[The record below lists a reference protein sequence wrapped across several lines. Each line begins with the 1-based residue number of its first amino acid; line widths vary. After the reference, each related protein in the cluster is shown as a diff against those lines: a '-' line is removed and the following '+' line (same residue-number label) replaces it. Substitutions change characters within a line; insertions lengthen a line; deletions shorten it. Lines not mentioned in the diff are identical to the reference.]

1 MTTVQRWEKREGMP
15 VHRHV
20 HGRLGSV
27 YAFRAE
33 LDAWSSSREI
43 QAAQEN
49 GDNVSPSIPVVPS
62 SGSEA
67 SVSPTKWWLVLSL
80 AAATVA
86 LAVGTS
92 LWFRAKEYFWRNP
105 IAGARFQTV
114 TDFDGVAQAAAI
126 SRDGQFVAFLSD
138 RDGPMDAWV
147 TQVGSGRSE
156 ERRVG
161 KECRSRW
168 SPYH

>member
-1 MTTVQRWEKREGMP
+1 MMSFFFFFQAEDGIRDYKVTGVQTCALP
-15 VHRHV
+15 I
-20 HGRLGSV
+20 L
-27 YAFRAE
+27 
-33 LDAWSSSREI
+33 
-43 QAAQEN
+43 
-49 GDNVSPSIPVVPS
+49 VPS

-147 TQVGSGRSE
+147 TQAGSGRSE
-156 ERRVG
+156 EHTSELQSPCNLV
-161 KECRSRW
+161 CRLLL
-168 SPYH
+168 